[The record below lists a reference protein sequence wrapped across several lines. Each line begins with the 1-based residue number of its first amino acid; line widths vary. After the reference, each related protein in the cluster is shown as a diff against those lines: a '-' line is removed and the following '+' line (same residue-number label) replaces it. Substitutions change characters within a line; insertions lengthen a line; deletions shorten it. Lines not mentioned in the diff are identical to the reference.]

1 MPTPKKVRL
10 ADSFRRSHEKSPSMQ
25 RPALSFATVQWP
37 LDDTDLPPLK
47 RHHFQK
53 ENLVVSQPKDR
64 IQCHA
69 ERKNWLRRSLRS
81 SDSFGFRPTPVPAL
95 LVTGT
100 KLDHRD

>member
-1 MPTPKKVRL
+1 MPTPKQVRL
-10 ADSFRRSHEKSPSMQ
+10 ADSFGRGHEKSPSMQ